1 MDTIQTPFTV
11 LGEFKAQA
19 RISSIEIS
27 PDGGQTWF
35 NCDVDE
41 KTGEWSFHMS
51 APPGPGGVYN
61 LISRATDKSGRIERT
76 VNPNVDV
83 RLRKRP
89 LNVYI
94 VPEGIDRE

>member
-41 KTGEWSFHMS
+41 KT
-51 APPGPGGVYN
+51 AN
-61 LISRATDKSGRIERT
+61 GRSICQHLQDQVAST
-76 VNPNVDV
+76 T
-83 RLRKRP
+83 
-89 LNVYI
+89 
-94 VPEGIDRE
+94 